1 MKPTCTRPQLIFFIG
16 TFLFSMVSYAQSY
29 RIITNKG
36 ASVDLIDLSKLVLE
50 NDVIFFGETHDD
62 SIAHVAQ
69 LDVYQGMMS
78 FNKEVA
84 LSLEMFETD
93 VQGVVDEYMS
103 GKISEDF
110 LIKDGR
116 AWKNYD
122 RDYKPLVELAKQNNN
137 KVIAANAPRRYIRMV
152 SKSGMSSLKDLPSS
166 SLKYLPKLPYHI
178 QSGRYEDKF
187 GNLMGGIHDLGNNSI
202 YQSQNLWDATM
213 SWSIYNFKK
222 KNKKT
227 PVLHLC
233 GKFHCEENLGTVA
246 QLKRLDKNLK
256 IKVIVAIAEIEYD
269 ELEQEIKNQLA
280 DYIILTPGKT
290 AENN

>member
-1 MKPTCTRPQLIFFIG
+1 MLPTSTKFTLPIFLI
-16 TFLFSMVSYAQSY
+16 LSLYSMISHAQSY
-29 RIITNKG
+29 RIIKNSG
-36 ASVDLIDLSKLVLE
+36 ENADLADLNKLVLE
-50 NDVIFFGETHDD
+50 NDIIFFGETHDD

-69 LDVYQGMMS
+69 LDVYQGMIS
-78 FNKEVA
+78 LRKVVA

-93 VQGVVDEYMS
+93 VQGVVDEYIS

-122 RDYKPLVELAKQNNN
+122 RDYKPLVELAKQSNN

-152 SKSGMSSLKDLPSS
+152 SKTGMSSLKDLPSS

-178 QSGRYEDKF
+178 QTGRYEEKF

-246 QLKRLDKNLK
+246 QLQRHDKGLK
-256 IKVIVAIAEIEYD
+256 IKVIVAIAESEYA
-269 ELEQEIKNQLA
+269 ELEPEIKNQLA

-290 AENN
+290 VENN